1 MKTLNAL
8 AMGASLLG
16 VCGCV
21 SFADRD
27 LVYSCTFDSAEAIT
41 SPEVGPA
48 GEFRDLTLKEGHS
61 GKALYVPAYKGVV
74 RVPLAN
80 GLPIS
85 KGCIEFWAKL
95 ADPNRRFN
103 TGADPFFY
111 TIVPLDSERVD
122 LSRSWVS
129 INANNGSGASG
140 FCVSIGA
147 CWLASRMNRLS
158 NDTYATL
165 FSEANPD
172 AWHHYRLVWNLDG
185 IADDPKTAISLRV
198 DGKEVA
204 SCPLGSKR
212 IDGDF
217 CKRLAVP
224 SVLNF
229 PIPFKGSNHDTSHS
243 AYLIDD
249 FKIWKTDKT
258 CD

>member
-8 AMGASLLG
+8 AMGVSLLG

-48 GEFRDLTLKEGHS
+48 GEYRDLTLKEGHS

-80 GLPIS
+80 GLPTT
-85 KGCIEFWAKL
+85 KGSIEFWAKL
-95 ADPNRRFN
+95 TDPDRRFN
-103 TGADPFFY
+103 VGADPFFY
-111 TIVPLDSERVD
+111 TIVPMDGERISR
-122 LSRSWVS
+122 SRSWVS
-129 INANNGSGASG
+129 VNANNGSGASG
-140 FCVSIGA
+140 FCLTHGR
-147 CWLASRMNRLS
+147 CWLASRYRCS
-158 NDTYATL
+158 SDSYASL
-165 FSEANPD
+165 FSNGD
-172 AWHHYRLVWNLDG
+172 SKSWHHYRLVWNLDG

-204 SCPLGSKR
+204 SCPRGFKR
-212 IDGDF
+212 IDPDF
-217 CKRLAVP
+217 CDVLAVP

-229 PIPFKGSNHDTSHS
+229 SIPFKGSDHDTNHS
-243 AYLIDD
+243 SYLIDD